1 MEIKP
6 LNVNN
11 EKYDWRTGR
20 TCVFKNN
27 VHLVFVTKY
36 RRDVFSLEMIER
48 MRELFLETCEQMD
61 VELTE
66 FGGEDDHVHMLVTV
80 PPKLAIANLVGKLKG
95 KSSYFLRKEYA
106 KELRKKLWG
115 THLWSPS
122 YCVVSCDDKP
132 LNIINDFVE
141 KIRTPPS
148 QKGIDQAKR
157 TTKTKLD

>member
-1 MEIKP
+1 MS
-6 LNVNN
+6 N
-11 EKYDWRTGR
+11 EYQWRTGR
-20 TCVFKNN
+20 SCVFKNN

-36 RRDVFSLEMIER
+36 RRDVFSLEMLER

-66 FGGEDDHVHMLVTV
+66 FGGEDDHVHILVTV

-115 THLWSPS
+115 THLWAPS
-122 YCVVSCDDKP
+122 YCALTLP
-132 LNIINDFVE
+132 
-141 KIRTPPS
+141 
-148 QKGIDQAKR
+148 IDESRGFWGQSN
-157 TTKTKLD
+157 

>member
-1 MEIKP
+1 MS
-6 LNVNN
+6 N
-11 EKYDWRTGR
+11 EYQWRTGR
-20 TCVFKNN
+20 SCVFKNN

-36 RRDVFSLEMIER
+36 RRDVFSLEMLER

-115 THLWSPS
+115 THLWAPS
-122 YCVVSCDDKP
+122 YCAVSSENAIQIVKSYVKDQRK
-132 LNIINDFVE
+132 
-141 KIRTPPS
+141 PPS
-148 QKGIDQAKR
+148 QKGIDHAIKL
-157 TTKTKLD
+157 TKTKLA